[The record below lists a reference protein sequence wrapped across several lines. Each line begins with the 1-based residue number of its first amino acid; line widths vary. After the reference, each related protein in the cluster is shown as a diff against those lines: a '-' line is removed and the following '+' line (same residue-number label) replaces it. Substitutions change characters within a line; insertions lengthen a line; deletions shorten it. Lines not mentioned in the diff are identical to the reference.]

1 MSNKELTSRNAQ
13 RLAVRKGRM
22 RQAGSQ
28 RLNIWVS
35 AELAKR
41 LHDER
46 KLGECYGRILE
57 GLVLGEAGKRP
68 KFPYGGD
75 A

>member
-13 RLAVRKGRM
+13 RLAVHKGRM
-22 RQAGSQ
+22 KQAGFQ
-28 RLNIWVS
+28 RLNVWVS
-35 AELAKR
+35 AELAKK
-41 LHDER
+41 LDGER
-46 KLGECYGRILE
+46 QLGECYGRILE
-57 GLVLGEAGKRP
+57 RLVLGEAEKRP